1 MDRFIYG
8 ILFLLA
14 VNKPMKQYGDE
25 FMDESD
31 KKKKISNWTY
41 RNQPI
46 PIPQH
51 GRRRSLTGVPSATA
65 A

>member
-31 KKKKISNWTY
+31 KEKKKSQTGLTETSPY
-41 RNQPI
+41 RY
-46 PIPQH
+46 H
-51 GRRRSLTGVPSATA
+51 SMEGGAL
-65 A
+65 